1 MALKNVKRK
10 ISRLLVLAVF
20 LAPLYALAQDAMSP
34 DDWLVQAS
42 QQLQSGN
49 IEDARISALKVL
61 DIGQKRSNPA
71 WIGDALAILC
81 RVSVAEGNSDALR
94 KYVAE
99 LQALIDATGDQRW
112 SGVVAEMNAALGG
125 M

>member
-1 MALKNVKRK
+1 MALKYVKRRF
-10 ISRLLVLAVF
+10 SRLLILAVF

-61 DIGQKRSNPA
+61 DIGQKRSNPN
-71 WIGDALAILC
+71 WIGGALTVLY
-81 RVSVAEGNSDALR
+81 RVAEAGGDSTAAQ
-94 KYVAE
+94 KFAAE
-99 LQALIDATGDQRW
+99 LKALSDATGDQRW
-112 SGVVAEMNAALGG
+112 AAVVTQ
-125 M
+125 